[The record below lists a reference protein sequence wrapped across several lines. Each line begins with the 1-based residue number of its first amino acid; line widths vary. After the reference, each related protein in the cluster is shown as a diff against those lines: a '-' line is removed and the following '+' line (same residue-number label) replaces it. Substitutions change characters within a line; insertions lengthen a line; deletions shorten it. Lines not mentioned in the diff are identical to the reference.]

1 MKRRTIAAILFFSF
15 VLNVFYLIGVG
26 GITLMQVE
34 LKAGLYPKAD
44 PAAINHFN
52 IPTLYLI
59 FGLITLLMQLVMILS
74 FSNSMRF
81 SYPTLWIEVCG
92 CIMFGGVFRTLFHL
106 IPSWEGRFSQFLG
119 TAALQSREMV
129 NAMIK
134 SFDWMF
140 FLASTCFL
148 VGAGMTICFKK
159 FVRRFVKTRDD

>member
-1 MKRRTIAAILFFSF
+1 MRRITIAAVLFLSFILNLLY
-15 VLNVFYLIGVG
+15 VLCIVGVV
-26 GITLMQVE
+26 LLQND
-34 LKAGLYPKAD
+34 LKLAQGA
-44 PAAINHFN
+44 PAEIAAHFN
-52 IPTLYLI
+52 IPVMYLLL
-59 FGLITLLMQLVMILS
+59 GLLSILMQLVMVLS